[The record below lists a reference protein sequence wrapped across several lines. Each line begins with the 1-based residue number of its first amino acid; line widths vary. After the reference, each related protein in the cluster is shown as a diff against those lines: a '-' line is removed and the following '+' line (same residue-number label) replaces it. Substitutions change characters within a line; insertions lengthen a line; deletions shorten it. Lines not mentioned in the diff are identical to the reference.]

1 MKYPRE
7 ELHNKMKYVLEYLII
22 LNKFGEKEFEIMKK
36 LLLICSLLSFI
47 SINVNAQGIG
57 ELAPE
62 KEPEVF
68 PNNAF
73 GIDIL
78 FSEGGFGLGA
88 FYRRQITPAFTVFS
102 DFSISESK
110 DEREFDVY
118 DYFGT
123 PITIGKK
130 NRIFII
136 PVNLGVQY
144 RLFRKSITDNLRP
157 YLNAGVGPTISIITP
172 YELEFFESFGKAK
185 MKPAFGSYIG
195 IGANFGL
202 DKSSLLGINLR
213 YYFIHFFDEGVES
226 LYDRYKKNI
235 GGFFV
240 TINIGMMY

>member
-1 MKYPRE
+1 
-7 ELHNKMKYVLEYLII
+7 
-22 LNKFGEKEFEIMKK
+22 MKK
-36 LLLICSLLSFI
+36 LLLTAAIIIIPLL
-47 SINVNAQGIG
+47 NVNAQEIG

-62 KEPEVF
+62 KESEVF
-68 PNNAF
+68 PNNAY

-88 FYRRQITPAFTVFS
+88 FYRRKISPSFTLFS

-130 NRIFII
+130 NRIFIL
-136 PVNLGVQY
+136 PVNAGVQY
-144 RLFRKSITDNLRP
+144 RLFRESITDNLRP
-157 YLNAGVGPTISIITP
+157 YINAGVGPTFTVITP

-185 MKPAFGSYIG
+185 MKMALGSYIG
-195 IGANFGL
+195 FGANFGL
-202 DKSSLLGINLR
+202 DKSSLIGVNLR

-226 LYDRYKKNI
+226 LYNRYKKDI

-240 TINIGMMY
+240 TVNLGLMY